1 MDGCLVQFAEKLF
14 FFFAPLCCLCSS
26 VKDSLTVFMFF
37 YSIPFI
43 YLSVLLSMP
52 YHLDYYG
59 FIVSISLK
67 VKIQYQLSNF
77 VLLQYCIGYLETF
90 VSPYKLQNQFID
102 THKMTCWVFYLDCI
116 ESALNHWTDN
126 IQISCW
132 WKWNICHLFL
142 LWFIYLFHS
151 GFCSFP
157 HIELI
162 HILLDLH
169 LS

>member
-1 MDGCLVQFAEKLF
+1 MNHIELIFTSGWVSSTICWKAF
-14 FFFAPLCCLCSS
+14 FFFGPLCCLCSS

-90 VSPYKLQNQFID
+90 VSPYKLQNHFID
-102 THKMTCWVFYLDCI
+102 THKNDLLGFLFGLHWICI
-116 ESALNHWTDN
+116 ESLNRQYSDFLLMKMEYLSFVSSL
-126 IQISCW
+126 I
-132 WKWNICHLFL
+132 HLF
-142 LWFIYLFHS
+142 I
-151 GFCSFP
+151 SFRV
-157 HIELI
+157 L
-162 HILLDLH
+162 
-169 LS
+169 